1 MKVTGSGLWEKM
13 KTGDLVRFRCI
24 KPSDSSRWKIGLLID
39 YKSWEKIARI
49 LCNDGTIVSK
59 RPIEVQKYGGRGYKK
74 KDRDEE
80 NDTKK

>member
-1 MKVTGSGLWEKM
+1 M

-24 KPSDSSRWKIGLLID
+24 KPPGARRWEIGLLID

-49 LCNDGTIVSK
+49 LCKDGTIVSK
-59 RPIEVQKYGGRGYKK
+59 RASEVQKYGRGYKK
-74 KDRDEE
+74 KDRNEE